1 MGNYYP
7 QLRDTE
13 VMQNGTAHWHIATAA
28 LLVLGASACGDAESL
43 EAAETPDTS
52 AEAIV
57 NGSAV
62 SAAVAQA
69 RGLVAVYHMD
79 KTVTPNV
86 WFPRVCS
93 GKIIRSV
100 NGQSKVIT
108 ARHCVTTN
116 GSISGPLMPV
126 SDFRLLPGTSAPL
139 PNPNPPVN
147 AVTPVGLTAAPVS
160 AAVDERARDLAVFT
174 VNADWSAQVATKDPL
189 YLGDPALLI
198 NANVQAFGYGI
209 NVANWACQGNGS
221 ITTGAGVARTAN
233 PFKVTSSTLFG
244 DAGYYAHNN
253 QNSSGQAVICGDSG
267 GPDFTTV
274 FGFTGMAH
282 FTGVHS
288 TGGTNFAEQST
299 PSVWLQGALGGSYMS
314 SFGNNLNAGNPIGA
328 NYLQMLPASD
338 RTTTPLVYNL
348 KTKHLKHAN
357 QSKCVAFGVRNDPL
371 QTIGAILVSCG
382 TTGSN
387 EIWTITKD
395 LRLKNAGAD
404 GLCLTANT
412 NNLLDLRPCVEDGN
426 SWLQRFHFHP
436 QP

>member
-1 MGNYYP
+1 MK
-7 QLRDTE
+7 
-13 VMQNGTAHWHIATAA
+13 NGFEHWGIAAALLLAPIATA
-28 LLVLGASACGDAESL
+28 CG
-43 EAAETPDTS
+43 EAGSFEEAETPDS
-52 AEAIV
+52 RAEAIV

-79 KTVTPNV
+79 RTVTPNV

-108 ARHCVTTN
+108 ARHCVTVT
-116 GSISGPLMPV
+116 GDTSGALLPV
-126 SDFRLLPGTSAPL
+126 GDFRLLPGPNAAL
-139 PNPNPPVN
+139 PNPNPPAN
-147 AVTPVGLTAAPVS
+147 ALTPSGLTAAPVS
-160 AAVDERARDLAVFT
+160 DAVDERARDLAVFT

-189 YLGDPALLI
+189 YLGDPALLL

-209 NVANWACQGNGS
+209 NVSNWACQGNGS
-221 ITTGAGVARTAN
+221 VTTGAGVARTAN
-233 PFKVTSSTLFG
+233 PFKVTFSKLFG
-244 DAGYYAHNN
+244 DAGYYAHGN

-288 TGGTNFAEQST
+288 TGGTNIAEQST
-299 PSVWLQGALGGSYMS
+299 PSVWLQMALGGSYMS
-314 SFGNNLNAGNPIGA
+314 SFSNGLNAGNPIGA
-328 NYLQMLPASD
+328 NYLKMLPVGD
-338 RTTTPLVYNL
+338 RSSTPLVYNL

-357 QSKCVAFGVRNDPL
+357 LPSCVAFGVRNDAP
-371 QTIGAILVSCG
+371 QSIGAILVSCG

-387 EIWTITKD
+387 EVWTLTQD

-404 GLCLTANT
+404 GMCLTANAS
-412 NNLLDLRPCVEDGN
+412 NLLDLRPCVDDGN
-426 SWLQRFHFHP
+426 VWLQRFHFHP